1 MTSPVTR
8 PDPNYV
14 RIFDTTL
21 RDGEQSPGATMTSEE
36 KLEVA
41 RALSRLGVDVI
52 EAGFPSASPDDFDAV
67 KEIART
73 IGNDTPQ
80 GRISSEPP
88 TICGL
93 ARATEKDIRTAYE
106 AVSVAKHPRIHLF
119 LATSP
124 IHREHKLKMTK
135 EQVVER
141 TSQMVGLAR
150 SLCQDVE
157 FSPEDAGRTEP
168 DFLHEVLDAAIA
180 AGATTLNIP
189 DTVGYLTPE
198 EFGAVI
204 AGIVKNVKGV
214 ENVTISVHCHNDLG
228 LASANAL
235 AGIRNGA
242 RQAEVTINGIG
253 ERAGNTSL
261 EEVVMALHTR
271 APLFGLRTGIDTTQL
286 TRASRLVSLRT
297 GMAVQPNKAIVG
309 ANAFAHEAGIHQ
321 DGMLKHAQT
330 YEIMTPESVGASKTL
345 LVLGKHSGRH
355 AFGVRLRELGHVL
368 EGEALEAA
376 FLRFKVLADKKKRIT
391 DADLEALA
399 ASEVGRA
406 REYFSLEAVQV
417 TCGSNG
423 MPTATVKLKDPT
435 GENVV
440 NAAVGTGPVHAV
452 FTAIDE
458 IVKAPSELIEYSINA
473 VTEGIDALGHASV
486 RLRAVANDG
495 RVNPQHGS
503 GHTQVFH
510 GNAADSDVIVAST
523 KAYLAALNRLLA
535 MLGTYEKTET
545 PDTTAR
551 VSAN

>member
-73 IGNDTPQ
+73 IGNDVPQ
-80 GRISSEPP
+80 GRIGTTPP
-88 TICGL
+88 IICGL

-106 AVSVAKHPRIHLF
+106 AVAVARHPRIHTF

-135 EQVVER
+135 EQVVQRARE
-141 TSQMVGLAR
+141 MVTLAR
-150 SLCQDVE
+150 SLCEDIE

-168 DFLHEVLDAAIA
+168 EFLYEVLTAVIE

-189 DTVGYLTPE
+189 DTVGYTVPE
-198 EFGAVI
+198 EFGALI
-204 AGIVKNVKGV
+204 AGIVKNVKGI
-214 ENVTISVHCHNDLG
+214 EGVTISVHCHNDLG

-271 APLFGLRTGIDTTQL
+271 APLYGLRTGIDTTQL

-297 GMAVQPNKAIVG
+297 GMVVQPNKAVVG

-368 EGEALEAA
+368 EGEGLEAA
-376 FLRFKVLADKKKRIT
+376 FLRFKALADKKKRIT

-406 REYFSLEAVQV
+406 REYFALEAVQV

-423 MPTATVKLKDPT
+423 MPTATVKLKDPN
-435 GENVV
+435 GDNIV

-486 RLRAVANDG
+486 RLRATATDG
-495 RVNPQHGS
+495 RLNPQHGS
-503 GHTQVFH
+503 GHSQVFH

-535 MLGTYEKTET
+535 MLGTYEKTD
-545 PDTTAR
+545 DTAQR
-551 VSAN
+551 AQVAN